1 MSTRSPLGYHYN
13 DGGIN
18 NQKFALLGLC
28 AAALKNEDS
37 SGRRIYLPKI
47 FSRDQHDKRSSLH
60 DFDVVFWGDVFEDFC
75 KRWGI
80 VVVDMPDVSYA
91 DRIERGGWT
100 LFGEGAG
107 QIGKYY
113 HTKGD
118 ISASLAAD
126 FFRSLVPRVKSKP
139 IFQAICNQVFFS
151 RNIDTVAQLRIEEDW
166 FHYCKQ
172 HLATVVEEKEDF
184 YLEAHQIV
192 QKIKN
197 TLPDAGSTIFV
208 VCDERYIFAPK
219 WEIASKTYDETGVK
233 IIWKSDLISHED
245 YDALSPLEASLIDFE
260 VSALAPR
267 FVGNSRSTFA
277 NLLCFERFARSFRPA
292 GDCYIY
298 NNAEPTLGR
307 RTDLGTAFVP
317 KDVCAAQ

>member
-1 MSTRSPLGYHYN
+1 MSTRLPLGYHYN

-28 AAALKNEDS
+28 AAAVKSETS
-37 SGRRIYLPKI
+37 SGREIYLPKI

-60 DFDVVFWGDVFEDFC
+60 DFNAVFWGDVFASFC
-75 KRWGI
+75 ERWGI

-91 DRIERGGWT
+91 DRIERGGWA

-107 QIGKYY
+107 QLGKHY
-113 HTKGD
+113 HHKDD

-139 IFQAICNQVFFS
+139 IFQNICNQVFFS
-151 RNIDTVAQLRIEEDW
+151 KKIDTVAQLRIEEDW
-166 FHYCKQ
+166 FQYCQQ
-172 HLATVVEEKEDF
+172 HLSVVVQEKEDF
-184 YLEAHQIV
+184 YLEAHRIV
-192 QKIKN
+192 KKIKN
-197 TLPDAGSTIFV
+197 SFPNVGGTIFV

-219 WEIASKTYDETGVK
+219 WEIAKKTYDETGVN
-233 IIWKSDLISHED
+233 IIWKSDLIPHED

-260 VSALAPR
+260 ISALAPR

-277 NLLCFERFARSFRPA
+277 NLLCFERFTRSFRPS

-298 NNAEPTLGR
+298 NNTEPTLGL

-317 KDVCAAQ
+317 KDVCAP

>member
-1 MSTRSPLGYHYN
+1 MSNQLPLGYHYN

-28 AAALKNEDS
+28 AAAAKNENSD
-37 SGRRIYLPKI
+37 GREIYLPKI

-60 DFDVVFWGDVFEDFC
+60 EFDAIFWRDVFESFC
-75 KRWGI
+75 ERWGI
-80 VVVDMPDVSYA
+80 VIVDMPNVSYA

-107 QIGKYY
+107 QLGKHY
-113 HTKGD
+113 HAKAD

-126 FFRSLVPRVKSKP
+126 FLRSLVPRIKSKP
-139 IFQAICNQVFFS
+139 IFQNICNQVFFS
-151 RNIDTVAQLRIEEDW
+151 KGINTVVQLRIEEDW
-166 FHYCKQ
+166 FQYCQ
-172 HLATVVEEKEDF
+172 QNLSVTVEEKEDF
-184 YLEAHQIV
+184 YLEAHQII
-192 QKIKN
+192 QKVKSSLSDIGD
-197 TLPDAGSTIFV
+197 TVFV

-219 WEIASKTYDETGVK
+219 WEIAKRTYDETGVS
-233 IIWKSDLISHED
+233 IIWKSDLIPNED
-245 YDALSPLEASLIDFE
+245 YDALSPLDASLIDFE
-260 VSALAPR
+260 ISALAPR

-277 NLLCFERFARSFRPA
+277 NLLCFERFARSFRPS

-298 NNAEPTLGR
+298 NNIGPTLGL

-317 KDVCAAQ
+317 KDVCAS